1 MGAIEIYDDKAGFKS
16 AKQAKKKSK
25 CGFKSNAVTE
35 YERLINS
42 LYSVLPRLTHHQMK
56 EVKRIVHKQFIK
68 KFARNQPPKY
78 GSLNKGFTEQ
88 EVQSFFRMIDNP
100 KLRLLFY
107 YQAQLGLRI
116 GEAVKVNIKDIDFN
130 SRELKIRTEKAH
142 TLNTLIV
149 PMPLFKL
156 TLEYIRQYEQYIQ
169 KDGYLF
175 FKEEGKYSHRDEPY
189 LSTDYVR
196 NSFRYYVQKA
206 GLDEVYDSSDET
218 NYSRTP
224 RRLHRLTTHSLRH
237 YAITSF
243 AKQTNG
249 NVVLTSKFARHRSTG
264 VTQTYI
270 STTKQE
276 LYREIDN
283 TFSQQAERLKRRIID
298 MENAQKQ

>member
-1 MGAIEIYDDKAGFKS
+1 MGANAICEDKLGFKK
-16 AKQAKKKSK
+16 KQNKQNREKD
-25 CGFKSNAVTE
+25 GFKSNKESE
-35 YERLINS
+35 YTRFIND
-42 LYSVLPRLTHHQMK
+42 LYSILPKLTHQQFK
-56 EVKRIVHKQFIK
+56 QIKKIVHKQFIK
-68 KFARNQPPKY
+68 KFAKNQPPKY

-88 EVQSFFRMIDNP
+88 EVQLFFRMIDNE
-100 KLRLLFY
+100 KLRLLFQ

-130 SRELKIRTEKAH
+130 SRELKIRTEKVH
-142 TLNTLIV
+142 TLNTLII
-149 PMPLFKL
+149 PIPLFKL
-156 TLEYIRQYEQYIQ
+156 TLEYIRQYERHIQ

-196 NSFRYYVQKA
+196 NSFRYYVQKT

-218 NYSRTP
+218 NYNRTP

-270 STTKQE
+270 STTKQG

-283 TFSQQAERLKRRIID
+283 TFSQQAERLKWRIID
-298 MENAQKQ
+298 MEGQK

>member
-1 MGAIEIYDDKAGFKS
+1 MGAIEIYDDKSGFKKRRKSKLRDKGGFKS
-16 AKQAKKKSK
+16 ETL
-25 CGFKSNAVTE
+25 TE
-35 YERLINS
+35 YEKLLND
-42 LYSVLPRLTHHQMK
+42 LYSVLPKLTHHQFK
-56 EVKRIVHKQFIK
+56 HIKRIIHKQFLI

-78 GSLNKGFTEQ
+78 GSLNKGFTEK
-88 EVQSFFRMIDNP
+88 EVQIFFRTIESP
-100 KLRLLFY
+100 KLLLLFQ
-107 YQAQLGLRI
+107 YQTQLGLRI
-116 GEAVKVNIKDIDFN
+116 GEAVKVNIKDIDFEN
-130 SRELKIRTEKAH
+130 RELRIKTEKAH
-142 TLNTLIV
+142 TLNTLII
-149 PMPLFKL
+149 PIPLFKL
-156 TLEYIRQYEQYIQ
+156 TLEYIRQYERHIQ

-264 VTQTYI
+264 VTLTYI

-283 TFSQQAERLKRRIID
+283 TFSLDQAERLKKRLTYRS
-298 MENAQKQ
+298 

>member
-1 MGAIEIYDDKAGFKS
+1 MGANEIYDDKSGFKS
-16 AKQAKKKSK
+16 RRKRKKEKLG
-25 CGFKSNAVTE
+25 GFKSENVSE
-35 YERLINS
+35 YGKLIDTM
-42 LYSVLPRLTHHQMK
+42 YSVLPKLTHHQIK
-56 EVKRIVHKQFIK
+56 EVKRIVHKQFLK

-88 EVQSFFRMIDNP
+88 EVQSFFRTINNP

-116 GEAVKVNIKDIDFN
+116 GEAVKVNVKDIDFN

-156 TLEYIRQYEQYIQ
+156 TLEYIQQYEQYIQ

-276 LYREIDN
+276 LYQEIDN

-298 MENAQKQ
+298 MEGQK